1 MKLGEIKMFVDK
13 EKIIEM
19 YFAPEEVIKYNTFV
33 KFKTSPRLKTLKR
46 FQFEKEYLM
55 LIVSNY
61 GCEGLGR
68 DERRTTV
75 GHHLEPR
82 HPSPHACATGHVGLC
97 CHRRLDHP
105 AHGQRRSRCPPRA
118 DGNSRRQHR
127 D

>member
-1 MKLGEIKMFVDK
+1 MFVDK

-61 GCEGLGR
+61 GCDAKYFTDEALYEAFGENLPDNIEGEMVLFYNVE
-68 DERRTTV
+68 D
-75 GHHLEPR
+75 
-82 HPSPHACATGHVGLC
+82 LC
-97 CHRRLDHP
+97 RKF
-105 AHGQRRSRCPPRA
+105 GV
-118 DGNSRRQHR
+118 
-127 D
+127 